1 MVGVDGSPASVAA
14 LAWAATEARLR
25 RAELDAVYA
34 WENPEQHRAPYAER
48 RGLPSPE
55 EDRAAAAARLA
66 RSVRAAFGHA
76 PPPRL
81 RTEVAEGRPERVLP
95 DRAAGTELLVLG
107 SALRTGNIRDAAGS
121 VHRAC
126 LNCVR
131 CPVVIVRH
139 VMEPD
144 LSVLGIAPG
153 DGLSEDRRVGRHPG
167 HPIAAGERREAPAG
181 QPLPAQVIQ
190 PH

>member
-25 RAELDAVYA
+25 GAELDAVYA
-34 WENPEQHRAPYAER
+34 WENPEQYRAPYAER
-48 RGLPSPE
+48 RDLRGPE
-55 EDRAAAAARLA
+55 QDRAAAAARLA
-66 RSVRAAFGHA
+66 TSVRAAFGQA

-95 DRAAGTELLVLG
+95 DRAVGTELLVLG
-107 SALRTGNIRDAAGS
+107 SALRTGNFRDEAGP

-126 LNCVR
+126 LHCVP

-139 VMEPD
+139 VTEPITGHQD
-144 LSVLGIAPG
+144 L
-153 DGLSEDRRVGRHPG
+153 RRS
-167 HPIAAGERREAPAG
+167 A
-181 QPLPAQVIQ
+181 
-190 PH
+190 